1 MSKKAVIRD
10 VIIATLI
17 ALILF
22 TYNIM
27 SKPKVEVYSTEFT
40 TEQVMPVE
48 DTFRLLS
55 FNIQVF
61 GRSKMNKPEV
71 VDILV
76 NIINQFDMIAIQEV
90 RDASGESVP
99 LLVNMLDNRFNYIL
113 GPREGRS
120 SSKEQYLYIYDKNIF
135 TPVETWTF
143 EDPDDIFERNPM
155 AVFFETS
162 RFDFVLINNHISPGS
177 AKIEIAYMPTIME
190 EVEKIFSDPDVI
202 AVGDFNADG
211 SYFKE
216 VELGNIFPKSKYSQ
230 LIPNDVNTTVAVSDN
245 TYDRI
250 IITDNVIEDWTGEY
264 GVYIFED
271 YYEFINVRPK
281 DISDHYPVYV
291 ELYLNKDSN

>member
-17 ALILF
+17 AVILF

-76 NIINQFDMIAIQEV
+76 NIINQFDIIAIQEV

-177 AKIEIAYMPTIME
+177 AKVEIAYMPTIME
-190 EVEKIFSDPDVI
+190 EVEKIFSEPDVI

-216 VELGNIFPKSKYSQ
+216 VELVNIFPKSKYSQ